1 MKNTYAFIKVSR
13 DLIILYL
20 FFATIS
26 ALPRFRFGDLNSS
39 LDIFLNDLKMYTYNL
54 LHGSFGTYIKG
65 VDERGLLQDILP
77 FAWRSFRLLF
87 ISLLVATIISIMFGV
102 FLYAYRKKDRFIN
115 GFLGV
120 LNSIPDFILILLLQL
135 LAVSINLTIGKS
147 IFRITSF
154 GEYDALLL
162 PLISLTIIPMVYFT
176 KEIIDH
182 IAYISTEEYIRTALS
197 KGLSKWA
204 VISRHVLT
212 NLIPYLRADLIKV
225 ISISIGNLFIV
236 EYLYSLKGIT
246 SFMFS
251 YQQFQVW
258 MTGFLFLSVIFVV
271 IYMLLQLLFNL
282 IRRLVVGE

>member
-1 MKNTYAFIKVSR
+1 MKITYKILKISR

-20 FFATIS
+20 FFAIIS
-26 ALPRFRFGDLNSS
+26 ALPRVGFGDISNSI
-39 LDIFLNDLKMYTYNL
+39 DYFLSNLQMYTYNL
-54 LHGSFGTYIKG
+54 LHGSFGTYLKG
-65 VDERGLLQDILP
+65 VDERDLFQDILP

-87 ISLLVATIISIMFGV
+87 VSLLVATLISIMFGI
-102 FLYAYRKKDRFIN
+102 FLSAYRKKDRFIN
-115 GFLGV
+115 GFLGI

-135 LAVSINLTIGKS
+135 TAVTINLKVGKS

-154 GEYDALLL
+154 GENDAILL
-162 PLISLTIIPMVYFT
+162 PLISLIIIPMVYFT
-176 KEIIDH
+176 KEIMDH

-197 KGLSKWA
+197 KGLSKWT
-204 VISRHVLT
+204 VVSQHVFT
-212 NLIPYLRADLIKV
+212 NLIPYLKADLIKV

-236 EYLYSLKGIT
+236 EHLYSMKGIT

-258 MTGFLFLSVIFVV
+258 MTGFLFLSLIFIIVY
-271 IYMLLQLLFNL
+271 IFLQLLFKV